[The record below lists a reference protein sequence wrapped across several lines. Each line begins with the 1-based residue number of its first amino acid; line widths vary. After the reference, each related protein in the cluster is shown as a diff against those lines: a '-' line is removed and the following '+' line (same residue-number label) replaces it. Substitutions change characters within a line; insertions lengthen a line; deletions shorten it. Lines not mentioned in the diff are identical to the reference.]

1 MNIDFSE
8 LKSEANFIA
17 TYARGGAAPEYA
29 FPVAKAACKNPEM
42 FSHVTGAHLVMLE
55 HKGIPIVYVVAAFT
69 AGFKVFEVIQLWN
82 DGMPL
87 EYVAAFGA
95 GE

>member
-8 LKSEANFIA
+8 RKSGASYISM
-17 TYARGGAAPEYA
+17 YAKGGASPQYA
-29 FPVAKAACKNPEM
+29 LPTAKAACENPEL
-42 FSHVTGAHLVMLE
+42 FSHVTGAHLAMLE
-55 HKGIPIVYVVAAFT
+55 HRGVPIMYVVAAFT
-69 AGFKVFEVIQLWN
+69 AGFKVFEVIQLWD

-87 EYVAAFGA
+87 EYVTAFGA

>member
-1 MNIDFSE
+1 MNIDFLEQRSAA
-8 LKSEANFIA
+8 SFISM
-17 TYARGGAAPEYA
+17 YAKGGASPQYA
-29 FPVAKAACKNPEM
+29 LPTAKAVCENPEL
-42 FSHVTGAHLVMLE
+42 FSHVTGAHLAMLE
-55 HKGIPIVYVVAAFT
+55 NRGVPIAYVVAAFA

-87 EYVAAFGA
+87 EYVTAFGA